1 MVRPLGAC
9 VSNFFHTQPFSFEL
23 RYRRATASI
32 AHLCFEIMTPTRY
45 CHLFFLVVAELAVV
59 AVLAAVA
66 VLAVVAEVSVVAVF
80 AKAMVYANVKAR
92 KVAFNVPTMNFA
104 ATKLQLKAIDN
115 HCADHAAEDDSFLP

>member
-1 MVRPLGAC
+1 
-9 VSNFFHTQPFSFEL
+9 
-23 RYRRATASI
+23 
-32 AHLCFEIMTPTRY
+32 MTPTRY
-45 CHLFFLVVAELAVV
+45 CHLFFWVVAELAVVAVLAAVAVLAVV

-92 KVAFNVPTMNFA
+92 KVAFNVSTMNFV